1 MEIIKTDLKFKNKL
15 ITRKETKY
23 IILHC
28 TATKEGKNYTVED
41 IHKWHLNNGWSG
53 IGYHYVI
60 YLDGTI
66 HQGRNFDSVGAHC
79 TARNNDSIGICLIG
93 GLSKDGKTAKDTRND
108 LQKQSLYKL
117 VEYLLDE
124 YNLSINDVYCHNQ
137 FANKACPS
145 FKIDQFKK
153 EYNIYKEEKYK
164 NELIEKNK
172 SVKIL

>member
-1 MEIIKTDLKFKNKL
+1 MYIIPHKYNEKQKQQN
-15 ITRKETKY
+15 RKSTKK

-28 TATKEGKNYTVED
+28 SATPEGKNFTVDD
-41 IHKWHLNNGWSG
+41 IHKWHLQRGFNM
-53 IGYHYVI
+53 IGYHFVI
-60 YLDGTI
+60 YNDGSI
-66 HQGRNFDSVGAHC
+66 NQGRNFDSIGAHC
-79 TARNNDSIGICLIG
+79 TNHNNDSIGICYIG